1 MSLRWRIAAALAG
14 VAVVVGVLAAV
25 GAYVTT
31 SQQLRSSIDESLV
44 TRAAALEGPA
54 PVHGNRGGP
63 GPPGDNGDGCPE
75 ESMLRPASA
84 AQLVT
89 ADGSVTTCLQG
100 APTLPVDA
108 ADMAAAR
115 SNGGN
120 RLRTVAVGDEQY
132 RILTTSWRGGRAIQL
147 GRDLGENDDVLAT
160 LRLRLGIIVAAGASL
175 AAVFGWLIA
184 RRIARP
190 ISRLRD
196 TAEAIAT
203 TQDLTTPIPDAGND
217 EVGSLARS
225 FTAMVS
231 ALGRSRL
238 QQQRL
243 VSDASHEMRTPMTS
257 LTSNLE
263 LLDHFDAL
271 AVEERSQVL
280 AAVTVD
286 VRELTNLLNELV
298 ELATDPSSEDEPA
311 EVLRLA
317 DVARDITRRA
327 QRRTGR
333 PVSFSAEHADRMV
346 LARPH
351 MLERAISNLLD
362 NAVKYSPAGSPL
374 TVEVSGGRIE
384 VRDRGPGIAPED
396 QPHVFDRFYRAAA
409 VRTEPG
415 SGLGLAIVH
424 QIVERHGGRVLLR
437 NEVGGGAVV
446 GFELPVVG

>member
-1 MSLRWRIAAALAG
+1 M
-14 VAVVVGVLAAV
+14 
-25 GAYVTT
+25 
-31 SQQLRSSIDESLV
+31 
-44 TRAAALEGPA
+44 
-54 PVHGNRGGP
+54 HGNRGGP
-63 GPPGDNGDGCPE
+63 GPPGDNGGDGCPD

-84 AQLVT
+84 AQLVA

-115 SNGGN
+115 NNGGN

-147 GRDLGENDDVLAT
+147 GRDLAENDDVLAT

-271 AVEERSQVL
+271 ALEERSQVL

-317 DVARDITRRA
+317 DVARDITQRA

-333 PVSFSAEHADRMV
+333 PISFSAEHADRMV

-362 NAVKYSPAGSPL
+362 NADKYSPAGSPL

-424 QIVERHGGRVLLR
+424 QIVERHGGACLLR

-446 GFELPVVG
+446 GFELPVVD